1 MNKQR
6 KLWIALILIGFLG
19 QLAWTI
25 ENMYFNVFVYNT
37 ITTDVS
43 IIARMVSLSAIT
55 ATLTTILMGTI
66 SDRAGKRKPFICI
79 GYILWGISL
88 LAFAFLS
95 VENIA
100 KLFPTA
106 SAVALGGWLA
116 VIMDCVM
123 TFFGSTS
130 NDAAFNAWV
139 TDSVDKGSRTKV
151 ESVLATLPLISM
163 LVVFGLLDGF
173 TQAGRWDSFFIICG
187 SLVTIGGVIGI
198 FVVDEPAITKTDD
211 GSSFWQNLTYGFRKE
226 VILNNKELYLALVCM
241 LVFNCAVQVFM
252 PYIIIYIQNYL
263 GIANYAL
270 VLGIVLL
277 GSSVISVLMGRI
289 ISILGND
296 NFYIPAIVLF
306 AVGLLLMFITR
317 KMVPVIIAGL
327 IMMSGYLILTTIINS
342 TVRNYTPASKAG
354 QLQGVRMIFGVMIP
368 MIVGSNLGAAVIAN
382 SGSTYVELGEV
393 KQVPTPAIWLTSA
406 IIAVLVLIPY
416 FRLKKIQDDKAN
428 QHVDLLTDFG
438 QQFDEDNVLP
448 EYPRPQLRRNSYLNL
463 NGLWDYAIVE
473 DGEGFVNFQG
483 KILVPFSP
491 ETTLSQVGR
500 VVKPD
505 ETLWYHTSFTLD
517 EKFNEGK
524 VYLNFGAVDQICD
537 VYLNEELV
545 KHHQGGYLPFSCDIT
560 DFLQAENDLVVQVKD
575 YTDTSYYSRGKQSGS
590 RGQIWYTPQ
599 SGIWQTVWL
608 ESTPV
613 KHIDS
618 LKLTPDWDNASIN
631 IEVNGNEE
639 SYTYIISNKDGYYK
653 EAVGPGKISIHLED
667 VRSWSPEDP
676 YLYDLKVKGE
686 KDEVSSYFGMRK
698 FSIEKDNA
706 GLPRIFLNGQPYFCK
721 GVLDQGYWPDSLY
734 TPVSDEEMIYDI
746 QTIKDYGFNTI
757 RKHIKIEPLRYYY
770 LCDKMGIFL
779 WQDMVNGG
787 TVYDFMTT
795 SALPFIGVTL
805 DDHNYKKF
813 SRVEEQS
820 RANYRREMK
829 ETVELLYNTVS
840 IGLWVPFNEGW
851 GQFDSKAITEEL
863 RQLDKTRLIDAASGW
878 HDQKAGDFNS
888 KHIYFSKIEIKQD
901 ERVSI
906 LSEYGGYSLAVA
918 GHTYNDAN
926 YGYKHFTTDEDLLE
940 GYKQLHEK
948 EVIPA
953 IATGLSATI
962 YTQTSDVEDEINGLM
977 TYDRKVKKFDTQK
990 LKAVNDQLHY

>member
-1 MNKQR
+1 
-6 KLWIALILIGFLG
+6 
-19 QLAWTI
+19 
-25 ENMYFNVFVYNT
+25 
-37 ITTDVS
+37 
-43 IIARMVSLSAIT
+43 
-55 ATLTTILMGTI
+55 
-66 SDRAGKRKPFICI
+66 
-79 GYILWGISL
+79 
-88 LAFAFLS
+88 
-95 VENIA
+95 
-100 KLFPTA
+100 
-106 SAVALGGWLA
+106 
-116 VIMDCVM
+116 
-123 TFFGSTS
+123 
-130 NDAAFNAWV
+130 
-139 TDSVDKGSRTKV
+139 
-151 ESVLATLPLISM
+151 
-163 LVVFGLLDGF
+163 
-173 TQAGRWDSFFIICG
+173 
-187 SLVTIGGVIGI
+187 
-198 FVVDEPAITKTDD
+198 
-211 GSSFWQNLTYGFRKE
+211 
-226 VILNNKELYLALVCM
+226 
-241 LVFNCAVQVFM
+241 M
-252 PYIIIYIQNYL
+252 PYIINYIQNYL
-263 GIANYAL
+263 GITNYAL
-270 VLGIVLL
+270 ILGVILL
-277 GSSVISVLMGRI
+277 GSSAVSVLMGRI

-306 AVGLLLMFITR
+306 VAGLLLMFIVR
-317 KMVPVIIAGL
+317 KPAALIIAGL

-342 TVRNYTPASKAG
+342 TVRNYTPANKAG

-382 SGSTYVELGEV
+382 SGSTYEELGEI

-406 IIAVLVLIPY
+406 IIGLLVIIPY
-416 FRLKKIQDDKAN
+416 FRLKKIQDGKAR
-428 QHVDLLTDFG
+428 QHVDLMTDFG
-438 QQFDEDNVLP
+438 QQFDEDKVLHQ
-448 EYPRPQLRRNSYLNL
+448 YPRPQLVRESYLNL

-491 ETTLSQVGR
+491 ETTLSQVGKE
-500 VVKPD
+500 VKPD
-505 ETLWYHTSFTLD
+505 ETLWYHTTFTLD

-545 KHHQGGYLPFSCDIT
+545 KHHEGGYLPFSCDIT
-560 DFLQAENDLVVQVKD
+560 EYLQAENDLLVKVKD
-575 YTDTSYYSRGKQSGS
+575 YTDTSYYSRGKQSGN

-613 KHIDS
+613 EHIES

-631 IEVNGNEE
+631 IEVNGNED
-639 SYTYIISNKDGYYK
+639 SYTYVISNKDGYYK
-653 EAVGPGKISIHLED
+653 EVSGNKKISIPLKDMH
-667 VRSWSPEDP
+667 SWSPEDP
-676 YLYDLKVKGE
+676 YLYDLKVKGA
-686 KDEVSSYFGMRK
+686 KDTVSSYFGMRK
-698 FSIEKDNA
+698 FAVEKDEK
-706 GLPRIFLNGQPYFCK
+706 GIPRIFLNGKPYFCK

-813 SRVEEQS
+813 SRVEEPS
-820 RANYRREMK
+820 RDNYRQEMK
-829 ETVELLYNTVS
+829 ATVDLLYNTVS

-851 GQFDSKAITEEL
+851 GQFDSKEITEEL
-863 RQLDKTRLIDAASGW
+863 RALDNTRLIDAASGW

-888 KHIYFSKIEIKQD
+888 KHIYFSKIKIKQD

-906 LSEYGGYSLAVA
+906 LSEYGGYSFAVE
-918 GHTYNDAN
+918 GHTYNDAG
-926 YGYKHFTTDEDLLE
+926 YGYKHFTTAQELLD
-940 GYKQLHEK
+940 GYRQLHEK

-953 IATGLSATI
+953 IAEGLSAKI

-977 TYDRKVKKFDTQK
+977 TYDRKVKKYNIKQ
-990 LKAVNDQLHY
+990 LKAVNDQLHF